1 MGLAGFDSSP
11 MWIRN
16 RFDLT
21 NSFVEEPDYLRG
33 HEAEF
38 DEHDYQVNLRNWT
51 IPFGRKFRAIR
62 VWLTMKVSFMLF
74 KNTALRTKFDRE
86 KIYLNKVGFSGS

>member
-1 MGLAGFDSSP
+1 MAVCHTEVLRNTELLNLNKAKMGLAGFDSSP

-33 HEAEF
+33 HETEF

-62 VWLTMKVSFMLF
+62 VWLTMKVS
-74 KNTALRTKFDRE
+74 LR
-86 KIYLNKVGFSGS
+86 